1 MKKLFSLF
9 LLLFPLI
16 SFEQGTWIQKQDFG
30 GTARAEGVAFSIN
43 GKGYL
48 GTGVII
54 TSVPQKDFWEYDPIA
69 DTWSQKADFGG
80 SARYLAVGFA
90 VGNKGYIGTG
100 RIDDYHVTS
109 DFWEYDPAG
118 NTWMQ
123 RADFAGDARE
133 AAVGFSIDTYG
144 YLGTGNLVNG
154 STVKK
159 DFWRY
164 DPNVDQ
170 WTQIANYGGGV
181 VTGAVAFATSTY
193 GYVTTGNTGLYGLNK
208 QLWEY
213 DPATD
218 QWNQKA
224 NFPGY
229 GRTLATAFSIG
240 NFGYLTTG
248 TIDSII
254 YDINDFWQYDTQMD
268 AWMQLDDFPGA
279 ARSAANSFVIDGLGY
294 VATGAI
300 FEPLGKELWQY
311 TPANSCTAP
320 SNFSAIS
327 ITAHS
332 AKLKWNST
340 SQQGYVIRY
349 KMQGNSSWLKVRSND
364 TVKTLHNLLPQT
376 TYLWEVKSVCGTNPV
391 VASEWSALQ
400 SFTTLP
406 QKLSAAQAAQPFGV
420 YPNPVAA
427 VASVMFYMPV
437 TAQVELKVFELTG
450 KIVSSKSLGELQSG
464 NQSLTFDRSSLPEG
478 IYLLQ
483 ILSGNQTFSQKIV
496 IE

>member
-1 MKKLFSLF
+1 MKKLFCVCF
-9 LLLFPLI
+9 IVVPFI
-16 SFEQGTWIQKQDFG
+16 SHEQGTWIQKQEFE
-30 GTARAEGVAFSIN
+30 GTARGGAVAFSIN

-48 GTGVII
+48 GTGGDLYGLKKDFWLYDPGSDSWTQQADFGGEARYLAAAFAVGSKGYIG
-54 TSVPQKDFWEYDPIA
+54 TGRTDGYHVVKDFWEYDPA
-69 DTWSQKADFGG
+69 TNAW
-80 SARYLAVGFA
+80 
-90 VGNKGYIGTG
+90 T
-100 RIDDYHVTS
+100 
-109 DFWEYDPAG
+109 
-118 NTWMQ
+118 Q
-123 RADFAGDARE
+123 RADFPGGPRE
-133 AAVGFSIDTYG
+133 AAVAFSIASYG
-144 YLGTGNLVNG
+144 YLGTGNLNNG
-154 STVKK
+154 STIKRN
-159 DFWRY
+159 FWRFN
-164 DPNVDQ
+164 PAADQ
-170 WTQIANYGGGV
+170 WTQIADYGGPPI
-181 VTGAVAFATSTY
+181 TGAIAFATSTN
-193 GYVTTGNTGLYGLNK
+193 GYVTTGNTGLTGLNK
-208 QLWEY
+208 ELWEY
-213 DPATD
+213 DPGMD

-224 NFPGY
+224 DFPGY
-229 GRTLATAFSIG
+229 GRTLAAAFSID

-254 YDINDFWQYDTQMD
+254 YDINDFWKYDIQQD
-268 AWMQLDDFPGA
+268 AWTQLNDFPGVG
-279 ARSAANSFVIDGLGY
+279 RSAASTFVIDTSGY
-294 VATGAI
+294 VVAGSTH
-300 FEPLGKELWQY
+300 EPEGKELWQY

-320 SNFSAIS
+320 NAFSSSVIPQ
-327 ITAHS
+327 S
-332 AKLKWNST
+332 AKLQWNSA

-349 KMQGNSSWLKVRSND
+349 KVQGNSSWVKVRSND